1 MDKQKIIT
9 ITQNQSMCQQKGIQA
24 EKPLHCDTPQNNSLE
39 KIVIDHLTYKALQA
53 MK

>member
-1 MDKQKIIT
+1 MDKHKIIT
-9 ITQNQSMCQQKGIQA
+9 ITQNQSMCQQKGTQV

-39 KIVIDHLTYKALQA
+39 KIVTVHFTFKALQA